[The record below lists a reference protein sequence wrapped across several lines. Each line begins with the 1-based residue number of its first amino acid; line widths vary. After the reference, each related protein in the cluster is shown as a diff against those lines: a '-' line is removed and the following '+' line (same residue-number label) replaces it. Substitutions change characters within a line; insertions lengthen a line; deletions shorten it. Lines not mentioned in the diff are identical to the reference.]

1 MDNPLFRPHGSV
13 QIELSDSIITAHLHG
28 HWNIEMRNQAAQAM
42 IAHVQP
48 LNAAGAWGII
58 NVLHDTLIYSEEIFS
73 TTRQDYA
80 ARSPSSRLAA
90 VAFVIGPQVEGA
102 HLLHHRFETLLDGI
116 IRSAVFSDAATARS
130 WMQQQIAAQQTTHS

>member
-1 MDNPLFRPHGSV
+1 MENQLFRPHGSV
-13 QIELSDSIITAHLHG
+13 QIELSDSIITAQLHG

-48 LNAAGAWGII
+48 LNAAGAWGI
-58 NVLHDTLIYSEEIFS
+58 SEEIFS

-116 IRSAVFSDAATARS
+116 IRSAVFADAATARS